1 MTNPQTITI
10 DNKHYN
16 AADFNDNAKA
26 QLANLRFTDEQLQL
40 AGNQQALVET
50 AKAAY
55 TRVLADNLPENKAA
69 ANKKKDVVTI
79 DGEKYSLEDF
89 NEQGKAQLANIQF
102 AEQEL
107 NRLKSLQAVLQTARV
122 QYGRVLSEEVAKL
135 TPVKPQ

>member
-1 MTNPQTITI
+1 MTDSQTITI
-10 DNKHYN
+10 DNKRYN
-16 AADFNDNAKA
+16 AEDFNDNAKA

-40 AGNQQALVET
+40 SNNQKALVET

-55 TRVLADNLPENKAA
+55 TRVLADNLPEKKAA

-79 DGEKYSLEDF
+79 DGSKYSLDDF
-89 NEQGKAQLANIQF
+89 SDQGKAQLANIQF

-107 NRLKSLQAVLQTARV
+107 TRLKNQQAVLQTARA
-122 QYGRVLSEEVAKL
+122 QYGRVLSEEIAKL

>member
-55 TRVLADNLPENKAA
+55 TRVLADNLPEKKAA
-69 ANKKKDVVTI
+69 ANKKKDVITI
-79 DGEKYSLEDF
+79 SIL
-89 NEQGKAQLANIQF
+89 AQRFIHQINVHGP
-102 AEQEL
+102 
-107 NRLKSLQAVLQTARV
+107 R
-122 QYGRVLSEEVAKL
+122 
-135 TPVKPQ
+135 